1 MNLIGIIL
9 HFFIHVNFITLN
21 FCEFKALKS
30 NSARE
35 ILNTITIHSV
45 SSNMLRAAVLG
56 FFVTSASASLS
67 KNTLWDTTCVQ

>member
-30 NSARE
+30 NSAGE
-35 ILNTITIHSV
+35 NWKYNIH
-45 SSNMLRAAVLG
+45 L
-56 FFVTSASASLS
+56 
-67 KNTLWDTTCVQ
+67 